1 MSELSGRRPLPDPPP
16 SGTDYAAIFQAMP
29 TPYLVM
35 TPDLVI
41 ADANAAYLRTTGR
54 TLEDIVG
61 RPVFDAFPGNPNERD
76 PDGGAT
82 NIRRSFE
89 RALETGRIDTME
101 LQEYDIPD
109 GRGGFD
115 KRFWSLISIPVHD
128 ASGAA
133 RYVIQRAEDIT
144 DYVLDQ
150 RHGERGGQEGQ
161 TPGREWHRR
170 VLEVESDL
178 YARGLELSASREAE
192 VATARRLAA
201 LAGVALDLAAAE
213 SLDDLV
219 RILTES
225 GLAALG
231 AHGAVL
237 GVRQDGD
244 VLSTVRT
251 GGFTRGRPRHGDLP
265 LTSAL
270 PATVAART
278 GRPVVLPDRAACL
291 VLAPDD
297 AHVFEVTGTEACVA
311 FPLQA
316 GARNLGSLTVGW
328 PQRRVFTS
336 QDVELLEAF
345 AAQCAQVLDRIQTR
359 QAEQAA
365 HAVVRGM
372 AEALQRSL
380 LTEPPR
386 LADLEIAVRYV
397 PAAEQ
402 AQVGGDWYDA
412 FGVPDGSTMLVIGDV
427 TGHDRHAAA
436 AMAQVRNVLRGV
448 AHSQP
453 ESPARVL
460 AALDRAMGDLAV
472 GTLATAVL
480 ARVERAGPDGQR
492 AQRLLRWSNAGHP
505 PPLLLGPDGA
515 VTVLERMPNRL
526 LGVDP
531 ASQRVEH
538 AVLLPPGST
547 LLLYTDGLT
556 ERRGATL
563 DDGLDWLRGEVAGM
577 QDLPLEE
584 LCDRLLAVLPEALD
598 DDVALLA
605 LRASAQAPAP

>member
-1 MSELSGRRPLPDPPP
+1 VSELSGGRPLPDLLL
-16 SGTDYAAIFQAMP
+16 TDYAAIFRAMP

-35 TPDLVI
+35 TPELVI
-41 ADANAAYLRTTGR
+41 ADANTAYLRTTGR

-61 RPVFDAFPGNPNERD
+61 RPVFEAFPGNPNERD

-82 NIRRSFE
+82 KIRRSFE

-128 ASGAA
+128 ASGAP

-144 DYVLDQ
+144 DYVLNRRDGDRDQ
-150 RHGERGGQEGQ
+150 DLAH
-161 TPGREWHRR
+161 GREWHRR

-178 YARGLELSASREAE
+178 HARGLELNASREAE

-201 LAGVALDLAAAE
+201 LAGVALDLTAAE
-213 SLDDLV
+213 SVDDLI
-219 RILTES
+219 RIITES

-244 VLSTVRT
+244 TLSLVRA
-251 GGFTRGRPRHGDLP
+251 GGFLRGRPTHSDLP
-265 LTSAL
+265 LASSL

-297 AHVFEVTGTEACVA
+297 AQVFEVTGTEACVA
-311 FPLQA
+311 FPLHA
-316 GARNLGSLTVGW
+316 GARTLGSLTVGW
-328 PQRRVFTS
+328 NRRRVFTS
-336 QDVELLEAF
+336 QDVDLLEAF

-365 HAVVRGM
+365 HAAVRGM

-386 LADLEIAVRYV
+386 LEELEIAVRYV

-412 FGVPDGSTMLVIGDV
+412 FLVADGSTMLVIGDV

-460 AALDRAMGDLAV
+460 AALDRAMGHLAV

-480 ARVERAGPDGQR
+480 ARVERCCLEGQPS
-492 AQRLLRWSNAGHP
+492 QRLLRWSNAGHP
-505 PPLLLGPDGA
+505 PPLLLEPDGTA
-515 VTVLERMPNRL
+515 TLLERVPNRL

-531 ASQRVEH
+531 ASPRVEH
-538 AVLLPPGST
+538 AVVLAPGST
-547 LLLYTDGLT
+547 LLLYTDGLV
-556 ERRGATL
+556 ERRGAAL

-577 QDLPLEE
+577 QDLPLED
-584 LCDRLLAVLPEALD
+584 LCDRLLAVLPDALD

-605 LRASAQAPAP
+605 VRAHAEPSPR

>member
-1 MSELSGRRPLPDPPP
+1 VSDLP
-16 SGTDYAAIFQAMP
+16 SDYGAIFRAMP

-41 ADANAAYLRTTGR
+41 ADANPAYLRTTGQ

-61 RPVFDAFPGNPNERD
+61 RPVFDVFPGNPND
-76 PDGGAT
+76 TDADGGVGKVRA
-82 NIRRSFE
+82 SFE
-89 RALETGRIDTME
+89 RALRTGRTDTME

-115 KRFWSLISIPVHD
+115 KRFWSLISIPVLD
-128 ASGAA
+128 ASGGP

-150 RHGERGGQEGQ
+150 RQAGE
-161 TPGREWHRR
+161 TGRRDAEWRRR

-178 YARGLELSASREAE
+178 HTRALELEASREAE

-201 LAGVALDLAAAE
+201 LAGVALDLASAE
-213 SLDDLV
+213 SVDDLI
-219 RILTES
+219 RSITEA

-231 AHGAVL
+231 AHGAAM
-237 GVRQDGD
+237 GVRQDAES
-244 VLSTVRT
+244 LSLIRT
-251 GGFTRGRPRHGDLP
+251 GGFAEGRGRYGELP
-265 LTSAL
+265 LSSPL
-270 PATVAART
+270 PATVAARS
-278 GRPVVLPDRAACL
+278 GRTVVLPDRAAGI
-291 VLAPDD
+291 
-297 AHVFEVTGTEACVA
+297 VFAQENAEVFSVTGTEACVA
-311 FPLQA
+311 LPLQA
-316 GARNLGSLTVGW
+316 GSRTLGSLTVGW
-328 PQRRVFTS
+328 AERRAFTS

-365 HAVVRGM
+365 NAAVRGM

-412 FGVPDGSTMLVIGDV
+412 FLVADGTTMLVIGDV

-436 AMAQVRNVLRGV
+436 AMAQVRNILRGV

-453 ESPARVL
+453 ESPAKVL
-460 AALDRAMGDLAV
+460 AALDRALGDLAV
-472 GTLATAVL
+472 GALATAVL
-480 ARVERAGPDGQR
+480 VRVERCGSDVQPPQH
-492 AQRLLRWSNAGHP
+492 LLRWSNAGHL
-505 PPLLLGPDGA
+505 PPLLLEADGS
-515 VTVLERMPNRL
+515 VTLLEREPNRL
-526 LGVDP
+526 LGVDTD
-531 ASQRVEH
+531 AGRAEH
-538 AVLLPPGST
+538 AVALPPGAT
-547 LLLYTDGLT
+547 LLLYTDGLV
-556 ERRGATL
+556 ERRGTTL
-563 DDGLDWLRGEVAGM
+563 DAGLAWLVEEVTGR
-577 QDLPLEE
+577 QELSLDE
-584 LCDRLLAVLPEALD
+584 LCDRLLAVLPSELG

-605 LRASAQAPAP
+605 VRAAPAA